1 MGRRKTKRRS
11 GLFVIAAAVLLLC
24 GLIVYSERDLLRE
37 KRELEK
43 QVTELNEAI
52 ENENKETAEL
62 QSKQAYMQTV
72 RYVEDVAREK
82 LGLVYEDEIIYRAE
96 DDED

>member
-1 MGRRKTKRRS
+1 MSRRKTKRRT

-37 KRELEK
+37 KRALEK
-43 QVTELNEAI
+43 QAAEISEAI
-52 ENENKETAEL
+52 ENEAHETAEL